1 MLDKS
6 SVHRI
11 IGAGIML
18 VIAVSVLPI
27 ILDGEKPSDLGS
39 FVQSPSKEPDISVI
53 KIKPIQPLE
62 PVKSRTTTK
71 SDITSLSQKTPT
83 VSVKKIPSVSNAL
96 EPKKSNNASSKE
108 TAKVQATTSSLP
120 EKNSTVKPVR
130 WAVQIAS
137 FKNRNNARVLVEKL
151 QAKNY
156 AAYSITTKTL
166 YKVFVG
172 PEIKKSRSETI
183 KKEIKIAFKLEGF
196 IVKYSGN

>member
-39 FVQSPSKEPDISVI
+39 FVQSPSKEPTIPVV
-53 KIKPIQPLE
+53 KIKPVQPLDSVKNPTSIDADISPSSSKT
-62 PVKSRTTTK
+62 PVVSVQKIPPLPVMSK
-71 SDITSLSQKTPT
+71 SQKSNDIVPKEIT
-83 VSVKKIPSVSNAL
+83 KKQETTQAL
-96 EPKKSNNASSKE
+96 PKSAS
-108 TAKVQATTSSLP
+108 AT
-120 EKNSTVKPVR
+120 KPVR

-137 FKNRNNARVLVEKL
+137 FKNRNNARCSRRL
-151 QAKNY
+151 QAANY

-166 YKVFVG
+166 V
-172 PEIKKSRSETI
+172 
-183 KKEIKIAFKLEGF
+183 
-196 IVKYSGN
+196 